1 MYKGL
6 ITEIKD
12 IDEKGIVTVAA
23 NCLGNTDDQKDISH
37 PGSFQKTLVENFPRI
52 KWLLNH
58 NTDFLLGV
66 PLEGKEVNPYLQ
78 MRGQLNLKKEIGR
91 DVYED
96 YKLYAEH
103 GKTLEHSIGVDP
115 VKKEQKGDI
124 RHVYEWKLWEYST
137 LYGWGANS
145 QTPMLNIKSLNDI
158 PNTIDWLELKMRKG
172 NYSDAKFIEIEKHLK
187 ILRSLALEPGFT
199 THDVQPNEINNI
211 IKSFTNSLR
220 HEQRN

>member
-23 NCLGNTDDQKDISH
+23 NALGNIDSHKDISH
-37 PGSFQKTLVENFPRI
+37 PGSFQKTLTDNFARL
-52 KWLLNH
+52 KWYLNH
-58 NTDFLLGV
+58 NQSLLLGV

-78 MRGQLNLKKEIGR
+78 IRGQLNMKKEISR

-103 GKTLEHSIGVDP
+103 GRTLEHSIGVDP
-115 VKKEQKGDI
+115 VKHDLKGDI

-137 LYGWGANS
+137 LTSWGANPD
-145 QTPMLNIKSLNDI
+145 TPLISIKSESDMLNA
-158 PNTIDWLELKMRKG
+158 IDWLELKMRKG
-172 NYSDAKFIEIEKHLK
+172 NFTDAKFISIEKELN
-187 ILRSLALEPGFT
+187 ILRSLVGQPAST
-199 THDVQPNEINNI
+199 TDPNQPNEVLKMIT
-211 IKSFTNSLR
+211 SFTNSLK
-220 HEQRN
+220 N

>member
-23 NCLGNTDDQKDISH
+23 NAFGNIDAQRDISH
-37 PGSFQKTLVENFPRI
+37 PGSFQKTLVENFARL
-52 KWLLNH
+52 KWFLNH
-58 NTDFLLGV
+58 NPTILLGV
-66 PLEGKEVNPYLQ
+66 PLEGKEINTYLQ
-78 MRGQLNLKKEIGR
+78 IRGQLNLKKEISR

-115 VKKEQKGDI
+115 VKKEQKGDV

-137 LYGWGANS
+137 LTSWGANED
-145 QTPMLNIKSLNDI
+145 TPLLGIKSVHDI
-158 PNTIDWLELKMRKG
+158 ASSIDWLELKLRKG
-172 NYSDAKFIEIEKHLK
+172 NFTDAKFIEIEKQLAK
-187 ILRSLALEPGFT
+187 LRSLTTQPGQT
-199 THDVQPNEINNI
+199 TDEVQPNEVYNI
-211 IKSFTNSLR
+211 IDSFTKSLK
-220 HEQRN
+220 NGN

>member
-23 NCLGNTDDQKDISH
+23 NALGNIDSQSDISH
-37 PGSFQKTLVENFPRI
+37 PGSFQKTLVENFARL
-52 KWLLNH
+52 KWFLNH
-58 NTDFLLGV
+58 NPTILLGV
-66 PLEGKEVNPYLQ
+66 PLEGKEVNPFLQ
-78 MRGQLNLKKEIGR
+78 IRGQLNMKKEVSR

-115 VKKEQKGDI
+115 VRKEQKGDV

-137 LYGWGANS
+137 LTSWGANS
-145 QTPMLNIKSLNDI
+145 ETPLLGIKSANDI
-158 PNTIDWLELKMRKG
+158 PQAIDWLEIKMKGG
-172 NYSDAKFIEIEKHLK
+172 NYTDEKFVEIQKH
-187 ILRSLALEPGFT
+187 INFLRSLTATPGAPT
-199 THDVQPNEINNI
+199 LQVTPNYSEAIKEAFQLFNKQNI
-211 IKSFTNSLR
+211 
-220 HEQRN
+220 